1 MNKYNGRDQFL
12 PPSDVTGNLTFEA
25 YLNQMDIGWDQA
37 LRGILSQNG
46 KMQLKHIMQRGESE
60 ISLRPRNGAQG

>member
-12 PPSDVTGNLTFEA
+12 PPSDVTGILTFEA

-46 KMQLKHIMQRGESE
+46 KMQL
-60 ISLRPRNGAQG
+60 